1 MVAKRLIQFS
11 PARIIFFSFF
21 LTIAVGTF
29 LLWLPISRTTP
40 VSFLDLFFTATSATC
55 VTGLFTIPLQGTFTF
70 FGKCVLLALVQIG
83 GLGLITMTLFFISL
97 FMDLGLNTQ
106 LMAGQI
112 LEIESWKNIKRILIF
127 IILVTLYTELIGALL
142 VFAALPEMPK
152 SEAWLTALFH
162 SVASFC
168 NAGFSL
174 LTPHPEIVG
183 NNPLI
188 LITTIALMIIG
199 GLGFVTWYEIVEY
212 ISSFFAK
219 QRHRFSLHSKI
230 ILYASAI
237 LFVITAT
244 LFWILEH
251 NNTLAKMS
259 IPGGILNSIFHAIS
273 FKSAGFVTTSVGDFQ
288 IATLFLIMIIGFIGS
303 SPGSTGSGIKITT
316 FVLFLATIKASIR
329 GRTDVE
335 IGGRRI
341 PIDQIYRVVAIIAI
355 SVGWVLITTFCLLI
369 TEKDWSLLDTI
380 FETSTA
386 FTSLGLSTGIT
397 STLSVIGKLF
407 IIITMFIGRVGS
419 FTMILALR
427 MRRKETSEFTYPEER
442 VMLG

>member
-1 MVAKRLIQFS
+1 
-11 PARIIFFSFF
+11 
-21 LTIAVGTF
+21 
-29 LLWLPISRTTP
+29 
-40 VSFLDLFFTATSATC
+40 
-55 VTGLFTIPLQGTFTF
+55 
-70 FGKCVLLALVQIG
+70 VLLALVQIG

-188 LITTIALMIIG
+188 LITTMVLMIIG

-212 ISSFFAK
+212 ISSFSAK

-230 ILYASAI
+230 ILYASTI

-316 FVLFLATIKASIR
+316 FVLFLATIKASIH

-355 SVGWVLITTFCLLI
+355 SVGWVLISTFCLLI

-397 STLSVIGKLF
+397 STLSVIGKMF
-407 IIITMFIGRVGS
+407 IIITMFIGRIGS